1 MSNLKHLPCGSWASP
16 LSPELAAAGA
26 VTLGYPATHDGVLYW
41 TEGRP
46 AERGRSVLM
55 SYQTET
61 AHQTAE
67 QGASQTAQPTDIA
80 VHEVLPSTANVRSRV
95 HEYGGMPYTL
105 VGENLVWSRFEDQR
119 LCVQS
124 AAGSSKGAVPRLI
137 TPAGCR
143 YADGAAHPGGQ
154 ALVAV
159 CEDHRQPGEARN
171 SVVWLDLNADLAG
184 ADDAADAIDSA
195 HAGDSANPNTPAGR
209 VLYADSDF
217 VAWPRIS
224 HCGTRLALVAWDHPN
239 MPWDDTRLLVGTL
252 AGGALT
258 ATQVVAGGPGESVLE
273 PHWAEDGQL
282 YFLSDRSGWWNLYR
296 WREGQPVQA
305 VTALEAELGGPLWV
319 LGSGAYT
326 LLDKQR
332 ALVRISRNTVDELAL
347 LQLDSGLLQ
356 PLQLPFVAYSGLC
369 RLNAHMACMLA
380 SAVDQPPVLIMLA
393 LPSGSAAG
401 DPVIDRPACTVV
413 RAAGTAPIAPQA
425 VSHAEPLHFTTAPGA
440 DGQPRQA
447 HAWFYPPCLPGVA
460 PLADEKPPLLVL
472 LHGGPTSQTGP
483 GYKTTVQFWTTRGY
497 CVVDVNYG
505 GSSGYGRAYRERL
518 RGQWGVVDLQDA
530 VAAVDHLAA
539 LGLVDGQRVAIRG
552 GSAGG
557 FTVLAA
563 LTFHD
568 VFAAGASR
576 YGIGDL
582 AALASDT
589 HKFESRYLDGLIGPW
604 PDATDIYRARSP
616 IHHTDQL
623 SAPMII
629 LQGLDDAVVPPNQAE
644 MMVAALEAKGVPHAY
659 LAFEG
664 EGHGFRR
671 AETIVAALE
680 AEYSFFAQVFGFEPA
695 DDIDP
700 LTVIGLGGAS

>member
-1 MSNLKHLPCGSWASP
+1 
-16 LSPELAAAGA
+16 
-26 VTLGYPATHDGVLYW
+26 
-41 TEGRP
+41 
-46 AERGRSVLM
+46 
-55 SYQTET
+55 
-61 AHQTAE
+61 
-67 QGASQTAQPTDIA
+67 
-80 VHEVLPSTANVRSRV
+80 
-95 HEYGGMPYTL
+95 MPYTL
-105 VGENLVWSRFEDQR
+105 VGDYLVWSRFEDQR
-119 LCVQS
+119 LCVQPTAS
-124 AAGSSKGAVPRLI
+124 GSKGAVPRLI

-171 SVVWLDLNADLAG
+171 SVVWLDLNADLA
-184 ADDAADAIDSA
+184 AADEAARSTDSA
-195 HAGDSANPNTPAGR
+195 DFTKSANPDAPAGR
-209 VLYADSDF
+209 VLYDDSDF

-239 MPWDDTRLLVGTL
+239 MPWDDTCLLVGTL
-252 AGGALT
+252 AAGALQD
-258 ATQVVAGGPGESVLE
+258 TQVVAGGSGESVLE

-296 WREGQPVQA
+296 WRVGQPVQA

-326 LLDKQR
+326 LLDSQR

-356 PLQLPFVAYSGLC
+356 PLHLPFVAYSGLF
-369 RLNAHMACMLA
+369 RLNAHTACMLA

-393 LPSGSAAG
+393 VPADSAAG
-401 DPVIDRPACTVV
+401 DKPASDKPAVNSSTPAYTVV

-425 VSHAEPLHFTTAPGA
+425 VSRAQPLHFTTAPGA

-497 CVVDVNYG
+497 AVVDVNYG
-505 GSSGYGRAYRERL
+505 GSSGYSRAYRERL

-530 VAAVDHLAA
+530 VAAVDHLVAQ
-539 LGLVDGQRVAIRG
+539 GLVDGQRVAIRG

-557 FTVLAA
+557 YTVLSA
-563 LTFHD
+563 LAFTRR
-568 VFAAGASR
+568 FAAGINY
-576 YGIGDL
+576 YGVADL
-582 AALASDT
+582 ETLVADT
-589 HKFESRYLDGLIGPW
+589 HKFEARYVDSLVAPLPQGREV
-604 PDATDIYRARSP
+604 YRQRSP
-616 IHHTDQL
+616 VHHMGQCRAALLT
-623 SAPMII
+623 
-629 LQGLDDAVVPPNQAE
+629 LQGSDDRAVPPQQSRDV
-644 MMVAALEAKGVPHAY
+644 VAAARAAGCPVAY
-659 LAFEG
+659 IEFEG
-664 EGHGFRR
+664 EGHGFRQSANIVR
-671 AETIVAALE
+671 GLQAELAFLGR
-680 AEYSFFAQVFGFEPA
+680 VFGYSPTETLPTLQ
-695 DDIDP
+695 IDNAQR
-700 LTVIGLGGAS
+700 L